1 MQIKLVYIVLI
12 SLLGLLG
19 CSKKE
24 TEVQR
29 AYRDGILLV
38 GIGPD
43 PEGLDP
49 HCISGVTEQNV
60 LRSLFEGLVKP
71 HPKTLEP
78 EPGVAERWTVSTDG
92 LRYTFYLRPNATW
105 SNGDKIEA
113 EDFLFSFQRLL
124 TPAVG
129 ASGATSFFVI
139 KNAKQFYNNELSFD
153 KVGIKVLDA
162 LTLEFTLESPT
173 AYFLSLLMQA
183 AAYPV
188 HRETLKRCNGEF
200 TRDPTWTRVQDFV
213 GNGPFVLKHW
223 KVGEKIELAKNKLY
237 WNESCVKLNGI
248 VFKPIS
254 DHATEERAFRRGQLH
269 ITENVPYSKIKEYY
283 QKKDEQLK
291 IHPYLGTF
299 YYIFNTKIKPLD
311 DVRVRKALNLA
322 LHRDALMGND
332 LFCIK
337 HRSAFQ
343 LVPEDCCGFHCINPI
358 EEDADLARKL
368 LAEAGYPNGQN
379 FPKLS
384 LIFNT
389 TEGQMYLASA
399 IQEMWKKELNIDVE
413 TINLEWKVY
422 LNRRREKNFEIARGG
437 WVGDYNDPT
446 TFLDLWRSNS
456 YNNYTYWH
464 NDVFDHLLDTA
475 ANMNDVS
482 ECMHTLQK
490 AEALILDEV
499 PLLPLHSSATSHL
512 VHPSVQNW
520 HTNLLDWHPYDCIY
534 LE

>member
-139 KNAKQFYNNELSFD
+139 KNAKQFYNNEFSFD

-237 WNESCVKLNGI
+237 WNES
-248 VFKPIS
+248 
-254 DHATEERAFRRGQLH
+254 
-269 ITENVPYSKIKEYY
+269 
-283 QKKDEQLK
+283 
-291 IHPYLGTF
+291 
-299 YYIFNTKIKPLD
+299 
-311 DVRVRKALNLA
+311 
-322 LHRDALMGND
+322 
-332 LFCIK
+332 
-337 HRSAFQ
+337 
-343 LVPEDCCGFHCINPI
+343 
-358 EEDADLARKL
+358 
-368 LAEAGYPNGQN
+368 
-379 FPKLS
+379 
-384 LIFNT
+384 
-389 TEGQMYLASA
+389 
-399 IQEMWKKELNIDVE
+399 
-413 TINLEWKVY
+413 
-422 LNRRREKNFEIARGG
+422 
-437 WVGDYNDPT
+437 
-446 TFLDLWRSNS
+446 
-456 YNNYTYWH
+456 
-464 NDVFDHLLDTA
+464 
-475 ANMNDVS
+475 
-482 ECMHTLQK
+482 
-490 AEALILDEV
+490 
-499 PLLPLHSSATSHL
+499 
-512 VHPSVQNW
+512 
-520 HTNLLDWHPYDCIY
+520 
-534 LE
+534 

>member
-1 MQIKLVYIVLI
+1 MKNKLVYLVLVTF
-12 SLLGLLG
+12 LGLLG

-29 AYRDGILLV
+29 AHRDGILLV

-49 HCISGVTEQNV
+49 HCVSGVTEQNV

-78 EPGVAERWTVSTDG
+78 KPGIAERWTISTDG
-92 LRYTFYLRPNATW
+92 LRYTFYLRSNATW
-105 SNGDKIEA
+105 SNGDKLRA
-113 EDFLFSFQRLL
+113 EDLVFSFQRLL
-124 TPAVG
+124 TPAMG

-139 KNAKQFYNNELSFD
+139 KNAKQFYNNEVSFD
-153 KVGIKVLDA
+153 EVGIKALDA

-188 HRETLKRCNGEF
+188 HHETLKRCNGEF
-200 TRDPTWTRVQDFV
+200 TRDPIWTRVQDFV
-213 GNGPFVLKHW
+213 CNGPFVLKQW
-223 KVGEKIELAKNKLY
+223 KVGEKIEVAKNKLY
-237 WNESCVKLNGI
+237 WNESQVKLKGI

-269 ITENVPYSKIKEYY
+269 ITEVVPYSKVKEYH
-283 QKKDEQLK
+283 QKKDQQLK

-299 YYIFNTKIKPLD
+299 YYIFNTKVKPLD

-343 LVPEDCCGFHCINPI
+343 LVPEGCCGFHSINPI
-358 EEDADLARKL
+358 QEDAKLARKL
-368 LAEAGYPNGQN
+368 LVEAGYPNGQN

-422 LNRRREKNFEIARGG
+422 LSRRREKNFEIARGG

-446 TFLDLWRSNS
+446 TFLDMWRSNS

-464 NDVFDHLLDTA
+464 NEEFDHLLDSA
-475 ANMNDVS
+475 AKMNDIAERMQV
-482 ECMHTLQK
+482 LQK
-490 AEALILDEV
+490 AEALILEEA

-520 HTNLLDWHPYDCIY
+520 YTNLLDWHPYDCIY